1 MDDILHGD
9 LDDPS
14 PGFQGVNDE
23 PSPTAQNPSN
33 HHSSDE
39 FEHTD
44 PHSLFNPLSNSDR
57 DVNMIDRSA
66 SHRDQDTFEEVC
78 DKLQSEFK
86 LDPQHLKIA
95 LLASKV
101 VPEARNAAVI
111 FANGAYHQPA
121 ETHEFDQVFKTFVRK
136 TARILLLV
144 PTIEAYSNNP
154 HRNGALP
161 KTLYYRTLDAIEKQ
175 PAEWKKDHL
184 ESAMAQDMPKSP
196 STYRDAM
203 GELLKYQ
210 RSNLRLLLLTNIL
223 ETKRITING
232 PVPNRKAML
241 TSIYVDLPPKG
252 NKMTK
257 SEIDHQV
264 MNNYAMRY
272 RMCYARLVMVYFYV
286 HKSKKDSQWT
296 DIDERLAILRGSS
309 CKFQQHHSTL
319 VLNRDFQLFSHKRD
333 YKTMNR
339 EDFSVPTLE
348 EVQDSVNSGIV
359 PALLK

>member
-23 PSPTAQNPSN
+23 LSPTAQNPSN

-57 DVNMIDRSA
+57 D
-66 SHRDQDTFEEVC
+66 
-78 DKLQSEFK
+78 SEFK

-111 FANGAYHQPA
+111 FANGAYHQLDGPQPA
-121 ETHEFDQVFKTFVRK
+121 ETHKFDQVFKTFVRK
-136 TARILLLV
+136 TAQILLLV

-161 KTLYYRTLDAIEKQ
+161 KTLYYRTLDAIKKQ

-210 RSNLRLLLLTNIL
+210 RSNLCLLLLTNIL

-232 PVPNRKAML
+232 PVPNQKAML

-296 DIDERLAILRGSS
+296 DINKRLAILRGSS
-309 CKFQQHHSTL
+309 CEFQQHHSKL

>member
-14 PGFQGVNDE
+14 PGFQGFNDK

-78 DKLQSEFK
+78 YKLQPEFK

-101 VPEARNAAVI
+101 FPEARNAAVI
-111 FANGAYHQPA
+111 FANGAYHQLDGPQPA
-121 ETHEFDQVFKTFVRK
+121 ETHEFDQVFK
-136 TARILLLV
+136 
-144 PTIEAYSNNP
+144 
-154 HRNGALP
+154 
-161 KTLYYRTLDAIEKQ
+161 DAIEKQ
-175 PAEWKKDHL
+175 PAKWKKDHL

-223 ETKRITING
+223 KTKRITING

-296 DIDERLAILRGSS
+296 DIDEQLAILRGSS
-309 CKFQQHHSTL
+309 CEFQQHHSTL
-319 VLNRDFQLFSHKRD
+319 VLNQDFQLFSHKRD